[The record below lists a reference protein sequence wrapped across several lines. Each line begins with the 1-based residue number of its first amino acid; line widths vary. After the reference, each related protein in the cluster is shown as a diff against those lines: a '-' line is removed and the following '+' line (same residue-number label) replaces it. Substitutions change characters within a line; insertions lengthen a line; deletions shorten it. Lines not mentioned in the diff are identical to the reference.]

1 MRAKKGK
8 PLPLGI
14 SITGS
19 SVNFSVA
26 VPEGKQCELLL
37 YKAGSAAPA
46 EQFPMEESVG
56 EVHFLAVEGLDPAEY
71 EYNYRID
78 GEVVVDPY
86 ARGLAGREAWGTER
100 DAQKHEVR
108 GVLRCDGYDW
118 EGDRPL
124 MIPQNQILAYSLH
137 VRGFTKHSSSGVERK
152 GTFEGVIEKLPYLT
166 DLGINQIH
174 CMPVYEFEECGRRRN
189 YWGYGP
195 GWFFAAKS
203 AYSACGDGGKSLK
216 DMVKAC
222 HKAGIEVV
230 LEMPFAQGTPGQM
243 MEECL
248 RYYLL
253 EYHVD
258 GFILNPFTAPM
269 EGVCADPL
277 LKKTKILVHDLGYQT
292 VMRRFLKGDEGMV
305 RDVMYWLRHKPEA
318 DRMFN
323 AITEQSGFTLQDL
336 VSYDGKHNE
345 ANGEDNQDGT
355 DYNYSWNCGAE
366 GPSRKKAV
374 AELRKNQ
381 VRNAFF
387 LLLTSQGT
395 PCILAGDEFG
405 NSQQGNN
412 NVYCQDNPVGWVNWA
427 GLKNHPELHAFV
439 KALIALRKKHP
450 VLWPEEEMTGM
461 SYGNRGIPDVSYH
474 GENAWKV
481 PCEVSSRQ
489 LGVFYNGEDP
499 GTGEEEHLFI
509 AYNMHWLEHTF
520 ALPALPK
527 GKKWYRVASTSEG
540 ILQEGIPAEDPRITE
555 IEARTV
561 AVFAGR

>member
-1 MRAKKGK
+1 
-8 PLPLGI
+8 
-14 SITGS
+14 
-19 SVNFSVA
+19 
-26 VPEGKQCELLL
+26 
-37 YKAGSAAPA
+37 
-46 EQFPMEESVG
+46 
-56 EVHFLAVEGLDPAEY
+56 
-71 EYNYRID
+71 
-78 GEVVVDPY
+78 
-86 ARGLAGREAWGTER
+86 
-100 DAQKHEVR
+100 
-108 GVLRCDGYDW
+108 
-118 EGDRPL
+118 
-124 MIPQNQILAYSLH
+124 
-137 VRGFTKHSSSGVERK
+137 
-152 GTFEGVIEKLPYLT
+152 
-166 DLGINQIH
+166 
-174 CMPVYEFEECGRRRN
+174 
-189 YWGYGP
+189 
-195 GWFFAAKS
+195 
-203 AYSACGDGGKSLK
+203 
-216 DMVKAC
+216 
-222 HKAGIEVV
+222 
-230 LEMPFAQGTPGQM
+230 
-243 MEECL
+243 
-248 RYYLL
+248 
-253 EYHVD
+253 
-258 GFILNPFTAPM
+258 
-269 EGVCADPL
+269 
-277 LKKTKILVHDLGYQT
+277 
-292 VMRRFLKGDEGMV
+292 MV

-374 AELRKNQ
+374 TELRKNQ

-499 GTGEEEHLFI
+499 DTGEEEHLFI
-509 AYNMHWLEHTF
+509 TYNMHWLEHTF